1 MKKFIEFDNL
11 NSTNQFEYNIINTNI
26 DNIQVQEEYNAKFD
40 CLFNTMIE
48 NKKRKVGSNY
58 NNLLTLI
65 PTKLGLL
72 LLYKYIQNC

>member
-48 NKKRKVGSNY
+48 NKKKES
-58 NNLLTLI
+58 
-65 PTKLGLL
+65 KF
-72 LLYKYIQNC
+72 